1 MNNFDKFNKIRNGAN
16 RRTLGINNESVVSGD
31 NGFKFLHV
39 LWLYPDVLN
48 IHGGRGDIMGL
59 LHICNMLDIPVE
71 IERWDT
77 LRNDIPWEWPDL
89 IFINSGELKC
99 VEDVVKSLER
109 QRAGLDQFIEKGKY
123 MIAIASSGAILAE
136 STEKLDGSI
145 VKGLGLLGMKWKE
158 RESVW
163 GDDIW
168 FKTED
173 GFDVIGNQIQVADVH
188 LNPGQKPLGQIV
200 YGRGNDGTGEEGAR
214 TGNVLFT
221 SCLGPFV
228 TKNPEYVAT
237 LLKGAASD
245 AGLKVTGEITD
256 SDIEIEKKSAEYIKN
271 FMLDKLNKSE

>member
-109 QRAGLDQFIEKGKY
+109 QRVGLDQFIEKGKY

-136 STEKLDGSI
+136 STEKLDGSF

-173 GFDVIGNQIQVADVH
+173 GFDVIGNQIQVADVF
-188 LNPGQKPLGQIV
+188 LNPGQKPLGEIV